1 MNLNNLEGIPCKIRT
16 IDLLSRVASF
26 AIFIHRSTASQT
38 AAMSV
43 IIITKK
49 KRFLKNIILRK
60 R

>member
-1 MNLNNLEGIPCKIRT
+1 MNLNKIGGIPLQDK
-16 IDLLSRVASF
+16 DNSRVASF
-26 AIFIHRSTASQT
+26 AIFGHRSTASQI

-43 IIITKK
+43 IIIIPKK